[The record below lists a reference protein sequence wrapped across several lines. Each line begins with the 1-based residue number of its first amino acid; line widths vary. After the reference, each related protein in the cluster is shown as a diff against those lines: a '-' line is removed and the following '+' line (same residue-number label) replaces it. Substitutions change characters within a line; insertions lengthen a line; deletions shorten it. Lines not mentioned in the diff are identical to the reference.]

1 MPRKHLQENSRR
13 SSLTEFCSK
22 EGFGEQCVKVPVRA
36 ASGELSQKGKRR
48 YAENPIKVMIA
59 YDSVSDGGVL
69 HERRLP
75 MASSGKLV
83 GGKRPDDV
91 VDTDDDAP
99 LWSSPLRLD
108 SCCNDN
114 F

>member
-1 MPRKHLQENSRR
+1 
-13 SSLTEFCSK
+13 
-22 EGFGEQCVKVPVRA
+22 
-36 ASGELSQKGKRR
+36 
-48 YAENPIKVMIA
+48 MIA